1 MTSTGTLAGYAAVFA
16 MMLACESV
24 ARRTARVA
32 SLSQALSALA
42 RRWPVWVLVL
52 IGWLWVG
59 WHLFVRVHR

>member
-1 MTSTGTLAGYAAVFA
+1 MTSAGTLAGYVAIIA
-16 MMLACESV
+16 MMFACESV
-24 ARRTARVA
+24 ARRSGRVA

-42 RRWPVWVLVL
+42 RWRPVWFLVL